1 MTAFSY
7 PERGVYEHFEIQ
19 GKAYQSQRQEP
30 CVPLLCGYAPGSM
43 KELVRVAKGHV
54 WICRLRD
61 EVQAREI
68 EKKYHISSK
77 QLSEDGVQ
85 IRLISE
91 KMLNMGKINNTVSG
105 N

>member
-43 KELVRVAKGHV
+43 KELVRAAKGYV

-68 EKKYHISSK
+68 EKNIISH
-77 QLSEDGVQ
+77 LNNY
-85 IRLISE
+85 R
-91 KMLNMGKINNTVSG
+91 KMVYR
-105 N
+105 

>member
-43 KELVRVAKGHV
+43 KELVRAAKGYV

-68 EKKYHISSK
+68 EKNIISH
-77 QLSEDGVQ
+77 LTIIGRWCTD
-85 IRLISE
+85 
-91 KMLNMGKINNTVSG
+91 KIDQRKNAEYG
-105 N
+105 